1 MAEEKQPLDSPKDEQ
16 PNKEEQEVFKSKF
29 VTLLSYVNKQG
40 FKPSDFLHTSQ
51 STINAIC
58 AGRMKPTFFM
68 KWRLEKAFSKITYK
82 MLSDSNATLP
92 ENEDYGFEQR
102 TAKLRYLDK
111 YLTQNADGLTLARA
125 LSLSLPKWHRL
136 DSGFDIPSKSIM
148 RKAAVYFS
156 LPSKML
162 LDDEEKLPEY
172 SELSIDGDLAAI
184 QRNDLTETMNYYKN
198 KHYITRNYRVLSHA
212 SRTKLYLSLL
222 LILVPLVAFTGYSA
236 YTIINDRQSSLAK
249 FANNSVDST
258 SQKFIDG
265 SATSADPW
273 AGYIKDH
280 TKDAT
285 NSQGL
290 TYCDVKLGVQVAK
303 IFDIQPSNEYF
314 SVAMEA
320 WFDFNQGDFHKMY
333 TTYKS
338 DTTKDADAASHDS
351 AASAHGPYVYKQ
363 DNDMFMVDPSTN
375 AVTYGADSIPDYL
388 ELATPFDLADL
399 VQDGIYGLTD
409 AAKIQEAA
417 RKVLA
422 DSANVQYLKIRNGWE
437 GERLSYPGLFP
448 TTIKNQYSPNFD
460 VGKGLDP
467 TAFTYFYAP
476 GEPYYLQSSKTGARE
491 YRMFQHVKFAVKVSK
506 AYDNPRYPLETAQ
519 FWINITPTDWL
530 NVDNLRYVAADVV
543 DVSRDQAGKVNGD
556 YDYCSI
562 DELTYTTM
570 GSDVA
575 FTDGFRSIKNKNY
588 ASHAEMIEY
597 NVNKDAPRQSHS
609 KYTIVVRANRAA
621 FTASNF
627 LPMTFL
633 QVYINLAAVIIWIII
648 GFYNQTYAG
657 EDSLGMLGTGM
668 FSAISA
674 TIVGFR
680 MLSDA
685 SMFSLLTMLN
695 VFTLAVILIMTYQA
709 VQAKRAQAQ
718 KDKAKIAY
726 NGVKLR
732 IMFYILT
739 ICTVIMFIGLPIAA
753 YIWTV

>member
-1 MAEEKQPLDSPKDEQ
+1 MANEKQPLKSDEGMSA
-16 PNKEEQEVFKSKF
+16 EAEQEVFKSKF
-29 VTLLSYVNKQG
+29 MTLLSYVERQG
-40 FKPSDFLHTSQ
+40 INADDFLHTSKG
-51 STINAIC
+51 AIE
-58 AGRMKPTFFM
+58 AVSSGKMKPTFFM
-68 KWRLEKAFSKITYK
+68 KWRLEKAFSKISFSL
-82 MLSDSNATLP
+82 LSDPDGVLP
-92 ENEDYGFEQR
+92 PNEDYGFEQR
-102 TAKLRYLDK
+102 TAKLRYLNK
-111 YLTQNADGLTLARA
+111 YLEQNADGLTLARA
-125 LSLSLPKWHRL
+125 LSLSLSKWQKL
-136 DSGFDIPSKSIM
+136 DSGYDIPSKVIM
-148 RKAAVYFS
+148 EKTAVYFS

-162 LDDEEKLPEY
+162 LDDEEKLPAYE
-172 SELSIDGDLAAI
+172 ELSIDPDLAAI
-184 QRNDLTETMNYYKN
+184 QRNDLAETMNYYKN

-212 SRTKLYLSLL
+212 ARTKLYLSLL
-222 LILVPLVAFTGYSA
+222 LVLVPLVAFTGYSA
-236 YTIINDRQSSLAK
+236 YTILNDRASSLSK

-258 SQKFIDG
+258 SQSFIDG
-265 SATSADPW
+265 SKTEKDPW
-273 AGYIKDH
+273 KGYIKEH
-280 TKDAT
+280 TKDET
-285 NSQGL
+285 NSKNL
-290 TYCDVKLGVQVAK
+290 VYCDVKVGTQVAK
-303 IFDIQPSNEYF
+303 IYDIQPSNEYF

-333 TTYKS
+333 ANYKS
-338 DTTKDADAASHDS
+338 DITKDADGPSHTGKAYS
-351 AASAHGPYVYKQ
+351 Q
-363 DNDMFMVDPSTN
+363 DNDVFTVDSATN
-375 AVTYGADSIPDYL
+375 EVTYGSDSIPDYI
-388 ELATPFDLADL
+388 ELASPFDLADL
-399 VQDGIYGLTD
+399 VTAAIGSETD
-409 AAKIQEAA
+409 ETKIQEAA
-417 RKVLA
+417 RKALT
-422 DSANVQYLKIRNGWE
+422 DSANAQYLKVRNGWE
-437 GERLSYPGLFP
+437 GERVSYPGLIP
-448 TTIKNQYSPNFD
+448 TTIKNQYNPNFD

-476 GEPYYLQSSKTGARE
+476 GEPYYLLNSKTGVRE

-506 AYDNPRYPLETAQ
+506 AYDNPRYPLETAR

-543 DVSRDQAGKVNGD
+543 DVSRDQAAKVNGD
-556 YDYCSI
+556 FDSCSI

-570 GSDVA
+570 SNEVA
-575 FTDGFRSIKNKNY
+575 FTDGFRPINNSQYK
-588 ASHAEMIEY
+588 SHNEMIEY
-597 NVNKDAPRQSHS
+597 SVNKDEPRQSHT
-609 KYTIVVRANRAA
+609 KYTIVIRANRAA

-633 QVYINLAAVIIWIII
+633 QIYINLAAVIIWIII

-674 TIVGFR
+674 TIVGFQ

-718 KDKAKIAY
+718 KDKARIAY

-739 ICTVIMFIGLPIAA
+739 ICTAIMFIGLPIAA

>member
-1 MAEEKQPLDSPKDEQ
+1 MAEEKQPLDSSNVEP
-16 PNKEEQEVFKSKF
+16 PHKEEQDVFSSKF
-29 VTLLSYVNKQG
+29 VTLLSYVKKQG
-40 FKPSDFLHTSQ
+40 LEPSDFLHTNQ
-51 STINAIC
+51 SAIDAIC
-58 AGRMKPTFFM
+58 AGRAKPTFFM
-68 KWRLEKAFSKITYK
+68 KWRLEKAFSNITYK
-82 MLSDSNATLP
+82 TLSDPKINLP

-102 TAKLRYLDK
+102 TGKLRYLDK

-136 DSGFDIPSKSIM
+136 DSGYDIPSRSIM

-156 LPSKML
+156 LPPKML

-172 SELSIDGDLAAI
+172 SELSIDEDLAAI
-184 QRNDLTETMNYYKN
+184 QRNDLAETMNYYKN

-212 SRTKLYLSLL
+212 ARTKLYLSLL
-222 LILVPLVAFTGYSA
+222 LVLVPLVAFTTYSA
-236 YTIINDRQSSLAK
+236 ATIINDRNSSLSK
-249 FANNSVDST
+249 FANNNVDST

-265 SATSADPW
+265 SATASDPW
-273 AGYIKDH
+273 AGYIKSH
-280 TKDAT
+280 TKNAT

-303 IFDIQPSNEYF
+303 IYDIQPSNEYF

-320 WFDFNQGDFHKMY
+320 WFDFKQDDFHQMFLS
-333 TTYKS
+333 YKS

-351 AASAHGPYVYKQ
+351 TMTAHGPYVYKQ
-363 DNDMFMVDPSTN
+363 DNDMFMVDSSTN
-375 AVTYGADSIPDYL
+375 VITYGADSIPDYL

-399 VQDGIYGLTD
+399 VNDGIYGISD
-409 AAKIQEAA
+409 SAKIQEEA
-417 RKVLA
+417 RKVLN
-422 DSANVQYLKIRNGWE
+422 DSANSQYLKIRNSWE
-437 GERLSYPGLFP
+437 GERISYPGLFP
-448 TTIKNQYSPNFD
+448 TTIKNQYNPNFD

-467 TAFTYFYAP
+467 TSFTYFYAP

-491 YRMFQHVKFAVKVSK
+491 YRMFQHVKFSVKVSK

-543 DVSRDQAGKVNGD
+543 DVSRDQAAKVNGD

-562 DELTYTTM
+562 DELTYTAM

-575 FTDGFRSIKNKNY
+575 FTDGFRSINNSKFS
-588 ASHAEMIEY
+588 SHHEMIEY
-597 NVNKDAPRQSHS
+597 NVDKDSPRQSHT

-648 GFYNQTYAG
+648 GFYNQTYAS

-674 TIVGFR
+674 TIVGFQ

-739 ICTVIMFIGLPIAA
+739 ICTAVMFIGLPIAA